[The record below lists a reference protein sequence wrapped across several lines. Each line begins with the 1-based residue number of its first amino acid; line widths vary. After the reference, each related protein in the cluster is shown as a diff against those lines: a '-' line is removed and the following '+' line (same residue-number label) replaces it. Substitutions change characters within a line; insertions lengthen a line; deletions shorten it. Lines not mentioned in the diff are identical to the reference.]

1 MDNSPRPPKEFCHMD
16 VATDGIAMNTL
27 ADVYND
33 GWELFAPPAWDNNY
47 HVWRVLLYRDGVV
60 PAPVAPEPTPK
71 PRVIAEATPT
81 VVIPPVVLDVPAP
94 PPATDQPSA
103 PTGDEAESVDT
114 PLDEIQP
121 PLVVV
126 LAPTLFPPTNFEDE
140 LRRIRADKSL
150 SPMEKIEA
158 LKAAGDTIA
167 INKARVA
174 GQLAWDAWN
183 KLYPPVSPNFRLLPS
198 EVKS

>member
-33 GWELFAPPAWDNNY
+33 GWELFAPPAWDNNSQ
-47 HVWRVLLYRDGVV
+47 VWRVLLYRDGVV
-60 PAPVAPEPTPK
+60 PAPVGSGATPK
-71 PRVIAEATPT
+71 PRVIAE
-81 VVIPPVVLDVPAP
+81 
-94 PPATDQPSA
+94 ATDQPSA

-150 SPMEKIEA
+150 SPLAKVEA

-183 KLYPPVSPNFRLLPS
+183 KLYPPVAPNFRLLPS